1 MAQHEG
7 DLRAVRRLA
16 GAQDDGDRLA
26 RRGTVVVDRLE
37 AAAVVVGVEQR
48 ELMRTVDAVL
58 GVVPRVTLRWPE
70 GWLNRARGGAARW
83 RRLRRTVSTSSPPC
97 GCLRD
102 GGLGKRRTGRG

>member
-26 RRGTVVVDRLE
+26 RRGLVDVDRLE

-48 ELMRTVDAVL
+48 ELLRTVDAVL
-58 GVVPRVTLRWPE
+58 GVVPPVPLRRPE
-70 GWLNRARGGAARW
+70 ARLNRARCAAARW
-83 RRLRRTVSTSSPPC
+83 RRPPRSVTRSV
-97 GCLRD
+97 GLD
-102 GGLGKRRTGRG
+102 GVCAFRMWGS